1 MTSSFL
7 YDSIIVIKK
16 NVFMKIYKIGGKIK
30 GLRRSRSMTQKEL
43 GNILG
48 YSESFMSYV
57 EKGKRNI
64 SKDDLQK
71 ISKIFSVG
79 IDFLLEGSREVNSK
93 TSGSF
98 VNFRHDKDLG
108 EYSMTDDMLD
118 DFKKYAKNQ
127 INE

>member
-1 MTSSFL
+1 
-7 YDSIIVIKK
+7 
-16 NVFMKIYKIGGKIK
+16 MKIYKIGGKIK